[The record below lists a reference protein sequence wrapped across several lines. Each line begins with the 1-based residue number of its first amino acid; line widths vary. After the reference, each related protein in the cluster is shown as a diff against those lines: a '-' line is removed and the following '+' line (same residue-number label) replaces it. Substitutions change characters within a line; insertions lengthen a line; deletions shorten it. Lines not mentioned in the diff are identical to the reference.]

1 MKKVAGK
8 IHIHKYTNIDT
19 QIKIHK
25 YTNREIQ
32 KGGGNNGEMEEG
44 TWGRTIT
51 LINAMESYTMGETV
65 MTQIQRILQI
75 QILSKIQIHYEKYKY
90 KKYQKYKCKD

>member
-1 MKKVAGK
+1 MPTFGEGTDLFYVCGPLRAQGGVLS
-8 IHIHKYTNIDT
+8 HFDLNKYSNT
-19 QIKIHK
+19 
-25 YTNREIQ
+25 EIQ

-75 QILSKIQIHYEKYKY
+75 QIQYTNTRTIKIQK
-90 KKYQKYKCKD
+90 Q